1 MDEALDLG
9 DTKTFKDLSVTYE
22 SLRKSGKF
30 TEAQKQEE
38 ERREIDSIGE
48 LVAFV
53 EREGGAIPCC
63 KDPIEY
69 PQDKVDFT
77 IRDMKHYVDRL
88 VKEELGLSDLIES
101 FIEKA
106 GKNKTESVEDIMATN
121 FDADNKEV
129 SESEAQNFQEF
140 LQKEIEEESY
150 KLAEEFAGD
159 A

>member
-53 EREGGAIPCC
+53 EERVGQFLVI
-63 KDPIEY
+63 K
-69 PQDKVDFT
+69 T
-77 IRDMKHYVDRL
+77 LLNIRKI
-88 VKEELGLSDLIES
+88 K
-101 FIEKA
+101 
-106 GKNKTESVEDIMATN
+106 
-121 FDADNKEV
+121 
-129 SESEAQNFQEF
+129 
-140 LQKEIEEESY
+140 
-150 KLAEEFAGD
+150 
-159 A
+159 